1 MPPTATDRPSLPKAL
16 RRDSLWTLALLAITA
31 FAWSSELPG
40 SLLVLV
46 TGPATIIFAI
56 SALTN
61 ARGVEAAASIRMW
74 LWIAMGVGA
83 MSLLAGVSLIL
94 LRGPI
99 EERQACNAR
108 AITETAKNECE
119 AQFEKDSAELV
130 ERYRN
135 YGTVKKP

>member
-1 MPPTATDRPSLPKAL
+1 MPPTTTDRPALPKAL
-16 RRDSLWTLALLAITA
+16 RRDSLWTLTLLAITA
-31 FAWSSELPG
+31 FVWSGELPF

-56 SALTN
+56 SALSN
-61 ARGVEAAASIRMW
+61 ARGVEAAGSIRMW
-74 LWIAMGVGA
+74 LWIAMGVGV

-99 EERQACNAR
+99 EQSQACYAR
-108 AITETAKNECE
+108 AITETAKNECK
-119 AQFEKDSAELV
+119 AQFKKDSDELV